1 MRDRFV
7 RFYNLPELMAVFR
20 EVADI
25 KTADMLDIPGLPAVR
40 SGKAEIVSVEAT
52 PAQQAI
58 MADFI
63 LRAEAIRTGRV
74 KPEEDNMLKLTG
86 EARLMAIDPRLI
98 RPDADGTGSKLN
110 VCIEDVYQVWKDT
123 AASASTQLVFCD
135 VGTPKAGKFNVY
147 DEIRNVLL
155 AKGVPESEIAFVHD
169 ATSEAQRQELFE
181 RTRQGKVRILI
192 GSTGKLGTGVN
203 VQNMNPSQRFGSGW
217 RNTLSRSGWPR
228 RSQKSRWMA
237 AARFIPSS
245 VRSGMARMEPLILI
259 PLRRRN
265 CASSPI
271 SNILPSCPPSRNRC
285 CPFWNGAVS
294 R

>member
-181 RTRQGKVRILI
+181 RTRQGKVRITMAFLLI
-192 GSTGKLGTGVN
+192 GN
-203 VQNMNPSQRFGSGW
+203 
-217 RNTLSRSGWPR
+217 
-228 RSQKSRWMA
+228 
-237 AARFIPSS
+237 
-245 VRSGMARMEPLILI
+245 I
-259 PLRRRN
+259 PLLYFLN
-265 CASSPI
+265 KDWYDVLVNTGFGKGILAVCLLVLLI
-271 SNILPSCPPSRNRC
+271 S
-285 CPFWNGAVS
+285 FAAVI
-294 R
+294 RLTKPVEYKR